1 MKGNWLIVIM
11 IIATTVAMIWFG
23 KVMFEAV
30 VSSNLPGW
38 LKYMI
43 LR

>member
-11 IIATTVAMIWFG
+11 IVAATVAMIWFG
-23 KVMFEAV
+23 KVVFEAI
-30 VSSNLPGW
+30 VSSNLPDW
-38 LKYMI
+38 LKYML

>member
-30 VSSNLPGW
+30 VSSNLPDW

>member
-11 IIATTVAMIWFG
+11 IVATTVAMIWFG
-23 KVMFEAV
+23 KVVFEAV
-30 VSSNLPGW
+30 VSSDLPDW